1 LGTFKRDINI
11 FSYKLLDRGDLLLQ
25 GLIMHLEKKTELA
38 KASFSLK
45 DEFQPYSLIANRHL
59 QTLLGSLTDSSPPEF
74 PSKEVVLPVT
84 DGDSIL
90 VLDSKPVSWNP
101 GKPIV
106 ILVHG
111 LTGSHRSS
119 HVVRV
124 GERLYRRGCRVIRM
138 NQRGAGPGLH
148 LARWSY
154 HAGRSEDIRKVMEHF
169 QNVIDP
175 SPIFLVGFSLGGNLI
190 LKTAGE
196 SGELH
201 GLAGVAAMGPPIN
214 LLQCSKLIGK
224 QENRIY
230 EKHFLSYLLQ
240 EAKKR
245 QRYFPDLPPLKF
257 PSNMSI
263 RLFDEHYTAPRAGYD
278 CAEHYYEECSSE
290 RFIKNI
296 NVPTLILTSRDDPF
310 ISVGPFEKLKAPD
323 CVTISIQN
331 RGGHLG
337 FLGPDGK
344 GGIRWGES
352 KLVHWVDQHL
362 YPHL

>member
-1 LGTFKRDINI
+1 METFQFEFKI
-11 FSYKLLDRGDLLLQ
+11 FSYKLIGHWDLLSQ
-25 GLIMHLEKKTELA
+25 GLIMYLDKKAELA
-38 KASFSLK
+38 KASFSLN
-45 DEFQPYSLIANRHL
+45 DEFRPFSLMGNRHL
-59 QTLLGSLTDSSPPEF
+59 QTLLGSLTDKTPPEF
-74 PSKEVVLPVT
+74 PSKEVIVPVS

-90 VLDSKPVSWNP
+90 VLDSKPVSWTVGNP
-101 GKPIV
+101 IA

-124 GERLYRRGCRVIRM
+124 GERLYRRGCRVIRI

-154 HAGRSEDIRKVMEHF
+154 HAGRSDDIRKVMELF
-169 QNVIDP
+169 QNVVDP

-196 SGELH
+196 AGDLH
-201 GLAGVAAMGPPIN
+201 GLAGVAAMAPPIN
-214 LLQCSKLIGK
+214 LMQCSELIGK

-230 EKHFLSYLLQ
+230 ESHFLFYLIQ

-263 RLFDEHYTAPRAGYD
+263 RLFDEYYTAPRAGYD

-290 RFIKNI
+290 KFIKNI

-310 ISVGPFEKLKAPD
+310 ISVGPFEKLDAPD
-323 CVTISIQN
+323 CVSISIQN

-337 FLGPDGK
+337 FLGSDGK

-352 KLVHWVDQHL
+352 KLVNWIDQHL
-362 YPHL
+362 